1 MYTGKLDRRV
11 ERVVCDLRCSDC
23 PENGRCADCQDTI
36 DAAIAATLAAGIG
49 PEHIHVKPA

>member
-1 MYTGKLDRRV
+1 MYTGKLDRKL